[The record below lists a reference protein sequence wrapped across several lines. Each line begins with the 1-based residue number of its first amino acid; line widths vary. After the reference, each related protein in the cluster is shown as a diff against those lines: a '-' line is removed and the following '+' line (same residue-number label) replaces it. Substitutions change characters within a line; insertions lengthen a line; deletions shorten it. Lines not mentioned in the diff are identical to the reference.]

1 MSHTL
6 LGILAL
12 VTITGVACQSSA
24 LIVQAPSPT
33 PTRLDPTDQW
43 LSYDYPRFGISFLYP
58 PGLALLLNDP
68 DGSGAQFEGDGMIL
82 NLVVNPRSETTA
94 ENMASRLAST
104 GFDESR
110 RSDVKKGS
118 WEGLRVEGS
127 IDSFG
132 FEYEEVIFIVQSGTS
147 QLSLSAIG
155 EPPIDHGTIDGIW
168 GSLVISTDEFSLS
181 SALLD
186 PASVSTLSPTDG
198 TFSFRYPT
206 KWQAAPFGESGV
218 WIVDPDDQD
227 GLLVTAGRTVD
238 SAVGLSEAIENRL
251 MSYRAAFKDVR
262 VGQEHPVDVIGSTA
276 ASRIGGTLVF
286 QDGADGGFETVVAAS
301 SARTYYVEVIG
312 LRAKLSA
319 EQNVI
324 ELILQSFAL
333 SPQ

>member
-1 MSHTL
+1 MSHPE

-12 VTITGVACQSSA
+12 ITATSLACQSLA
-24 LIVQAPSPT
+24 PVVQGPTPT

-43 LSYDYPRFGISFLYP
+43 LSYEYPRLGISFRYP
-58 PGLALLLNDP
+58 PGLALLLDDP

-94 ENMASRLAST
+94 ENVVSRLAST
-104 GFDESR
+104 GFEESR
-110 RSDVKKGS
+110 RSDVKKGP
-118 WEGLRVEGS
+118 WEGLRVEGF

-147 QLSLSAIG
+147 QLSLSVIG
-155 EPPIDHGTIDGIW
+155 EPPIDHGTVDGIW
-168 GSLVISTDEFSLS
+168 GSLVISRDEFSLS

-186 PASVSTLSPTDG
+186 PASVSTLSPADG

-227 GLLVTAGRTVD
+227 GLLVTAGRIVD
-238 SAVGLSEAIENRL
+238 SAVGLNAAVEDRL
-251 MSYRAAFKDVR
+251 RSYRAAFKDVHLGR
-262 VGQEHPVDVIGSTA
+262 EDAADVSGSTA

-286 QDGADGGFETVVAAS
+286 QDGASGGFETVVAAS
-301 SARTYYVEVIG
+301 RARTYYVEVIG

-319 EQNVI
+319 EQDFI
-324 ELILQSFAL
+324 EQILQSFAL